1 MTLQYSGPSTF
12 YTELAELPQPV
23 SAHFIDDVARVTYSV
38 RDHERNIKRSL
49 TKTFT
54 LDNHTTTHDSSE
66 IKAFATSPSKSRQAI
81 LREANAKRFIEIW
94 AGTQLEASLEV
105 TNYHQAFLT
114 DDFLS
119 SLSFSPSETSL
130 VYTAEASLNTDDD
143 PYNKFR
149 YTPHFGEPS
158 RARKR
163 PTLFLFC
170 WTRSPAFTRA
180 TKQDLSLFA
189 LSLAQPTQTP
199 VLFAQATFA
208 TEDTIFASGHEHTKD
223 GRLLGAK
230 GCFNRP
236 MGIWQLTL
244 PTLEGTLGTKLL
256 CVASKLTPPHRSCRS
271 PRVLYDH
278 NHTPIKLF
286 WFSNPIGGAHA
297 SCVSLESRDLV
308 TGANN
313 VLIDTVTEPTPS
325 NDFPGLY
332 TEYSMPSSPFL
343 HRADGVYIVLQ
354 SIWRSRTTVLF
365 IDTLSGVI
373 TDATKLGDGP
383 LYSWTVHATDNKNQF
398 ICSRSTPTTPWE
410 VLLGSFDQDGT
421 LEWKVLD
428 KLMLSSLA
436 EEALNDLIPSI
447 IPITARSP
455 TETLVIQSK
464 TSTSGSGPKP
474 VCVTIPHGGP
484 HTTSTTAFVPGY
496 AALALEGYTLNIPNY
511 TGSMGFGQTHIRNL
525 LGHCGSIDVEDV
537 VTSVEELVR
546 RGISEKGR
554 QVVTGGSHGGFIA
567 AHRESHFRFASS
579 FVFFSTQ
586 KHASDGSLFTF
597 DDDDD
602 TYFSCAHI
610 VIGQHPTL
618 FDAAILRNP
627 VISAGEMAIGT
638 DIPDWVYAE
647 FGIPSTFDSDSLVSS
662 APDSFTSPTPDSL
675 TSAPSQTTPTP
686 TPPST
691 TSTIMT
697 PTTYQ
702 TLYAASPIA
711 HVHNVTT
718 PVLIFIGEDDLRVCP
733 GQGIGFY
740 HAIRGRAACRESA
753 RVSGAKNEAGEEGDG
768 KDGNGKEK
776 QQGIVEMLSFP
787 GETHSTD
794 GVEAARVCWEATR
807 DWFKAFAEGG

>member
-1 MTLQYSGPSTF
+1 
-12 YTELAELPQPV
+12 
-23 SAHFIDDVARVTYSV
+23 
-38 RDHERNIKRSL
+38 
-49 TKTFT
+49 
-54 LDNHTTTHDSSE
+54 
-66 IKAFATSPSKSRQAI
+66 
-81 LREANAKRFIEIW
+81 
-94 AGTQLEASLEV
+94 
-105 TNYHQAFLT
+105 
-114 DDFLS
+114 
-119 SLSFSPSETSL
+119 
-130 VYTAEASLNTDDD
+130 
-143 PYNKFR
+143 
-149 YTPHFGEPS
+149 
-158 RARKR
+158 
-163 PTLFLFC
+163 
-170 WTRSPAFTRA
+170 
-180 TKQDLSLFA
+180 
-189 LSLAQPTQTP
+189 
-199 VLFAQATFA
+199 
-208 TEDTIFASGHEHTKD
+208 
-223 GRLLGAK
+223 
-230 GCFNRP
+230 
-236 MGIWQLTL
+236 
-244 PTLEGTLGTKLL
+244 
-256 CVASKLTPPHRSCRS
+256 
-271 PRVLYDH
+271 
-278 NHTPIKLF
+278 
-286 WFSNPIGGAHA
+286 
-297 SCVSLESRDLV
+297 
-308 TGANN
+308 
-313 VLIDTVTEPTPS
+313 
-325 NDFPGLY
+325 
-332 TEYSMPSSPFL
+332 MPSSPFL

-383 LYSWTVHATDNKNQF
+383 LYSWTVHATDNKNRF

-567 AHRESHFRFASS
+567 AH
-579 FVFFSTQ
+579 
-586 KHASDGSLFTF
+586 L
-597 DDDDD
+597 
-602 TYFSCAHI
+602 
-610 VIGQHPTL
+610 IGQHPAL

-662 APDSFTSPTPDSL
+662 APTPDSFTS
-675 TSAPSQTTPTP
+675 APGSQTTPTP
-686 TPPST
+686 TPLST
-691 TSTIMT
+691 TSPIMT
-697 PTTYQ
+697 PTTYH

-740 HAIRGRAACRESA
+740 HAIKGRAACRESA
-753 RVSGAKNEAGEEGDG
+753 RASGAKNETGEGDG
-768 KDGNGKEK
+768 KDRNGRER

-787 GETHSTD
+787 GKTHSTD